1 MGKLTDVIIKQ
12 KVKKLLSAKT
22 PEEYIDQSVKSNL
35 PQREKA
41 RATKI
46 WLEETDFT
54 IDDIAYARNRHP
66 YWKAV
71 KQKNHQ
77 ERTRKRFADFNYS
90 AGPTT
95 PWTQDLLKIFLDE
108 NEKKTDRELAQEFK
122 RSIPSIQAIRRR
134 INLANRI
141 LNLEGTKKITK
152 SMILKKI
159 MSDEKV
165 LRKKLSDLKHG

>member
-1 MGKLTDVIIKQ
+1 MGKLTDVLIKQ
-12 KVKKLLSAKT
+12 KVKKLLGSKT

-46 WLEETDFT
+46 WLEGTNYT

-66 YWKAV
+66 YWKAI

-77 ERTRKRFADFNYS
+77 ERTRKRFSDFNYGS
-90 AGPTT
+90 GISI
-95 PWTQDLLKIFLDE
+95 PWTQELLKQFLDE
-108 NEKKTDRELAQEFK
+108 NEKKTDRELAKDFQ

-134 INLANRI
+134 VNLAHRI
-141 LNLEGTKKITK
+141 LNLEGTKKVTK
-152 SMILKKI
+152 SMVLKKI

-165 LRKKLSDLKHG
+165 LRKKLSDLKG